1 MDAHLVRPCG
11 RVVSFTRHP
20 GGSRD
25 PGVPRRPAPCEVGP
39 SLSRGQALGPR
50 FRGDDGS
57 FVAPPRSVV
66 PATSATMPAP
76 TTTTVPAPDAAPA
89 PTKTYRDRGSV
100 IAIGIA

>member
-25 PGVPRRPAPCEVGP
+25 PGVPRRPAQCEVGP

-50 FRGDDGS
+50 FRGDDVN
-57 FVAPPRSVV
+57 FVARCG
-66 PATSATMPAP
+66 AR
-76 TTTTVPAPDAAPA
+76 TTTWSQGWR
-89 PTKTYRDRGSV
+89 RDPWLGGPPERG
-100 IAIGIA
+100 IQMTIRLPRLLAET